1 MNKNMQS
8 RIAVFPGSFDPPTL
22 GHLDLIRRAAKLF
35 DGLIV
40 VVGYNANKKGM
51 FEPVQRQK
59 WLQMLLRDVPGVS
72 VDLFSGLTVD
82 YMHSKNISFM
92 VRGLRN
98 SSDFESETSLA
109 FMNHTVYKNCETI
122 YIQTAAEY
130 RHVSSSLVREL
141 IVHHGDVSP
150 FVPQSVAEV
159 IHSGYSSKK
168 SGPSVSNTDDIRPSA
183 RGEDQNV
190 C

>member
-1 MNKNMQS
+1 MQS

-35 DGLIV
+35 DSLVV

-51 FEPVQRQK
+51 FEPAQRQE
-59 WLQMLLRDVPGVS
+59 WLQQLLQDVPSVS
-72 VDLFSGLTVD
+72 VDLYSGLTVD
-82 YMHSKNISFM
+82 YMRNKDISFM

-109 FMNHTVYKNCETI
+109 FMNQTVYETCETV

-141 IVHHGDVSP
+141 ILHQGDINP
-150 FVPQSVAEV
+150 FVPQAVAQD
-159 IHSGYSSKK
+159 IHSAYSEGSPE
-168 SGPSVSNTDDIRPSA
+168 SSVSNTDDIRPSA
-183 RGEDQNV
+183 RGEDHNV